1 MNTNILQAIT
11 DIRKKKKRPSTEEI
25 FNHLKKVDHNLD
37 IEQFKIK
44 INELEEEGYIEM
56 KGEGK
61 SESYFIIRNNTDDE
75 NEFQGNENLQ
85 ILTNANVDE
94 ENITGES
101 RSTAE
106 NVLDQKLNAFNVA
119 PNQTVCILYER
130 HILALNSQIDF
141 LKEQIRSQENRHQDE
156 IHLYAKGINRKKSIY

>member
-1 MNTNILQAIT
+1 
-11 DIRKKKKRPSTEEI
+11 
-25 FNHLKKVDHNLD
+25 
-37 IEQFKIK
+37 
-44 INELEEEGYIEM
+44 M

-61 SESYFIIRNNTDDE
+61 TESYFIIRNNTDDE
-75 NEFQGNENLQ
+75 DEFQGNKDLQ

-94 ENITGES
+94 ENLTGES

-106 NVLDQKLNAFNVA
+106 KVLDEKLNAFNVA

-141 LKEQIRSQENRHQDE
+141 LKEQIRSQENRQQDE
-156 IHLYAKGINRKKSIY
+156 IHYMRKELTEKKSIY